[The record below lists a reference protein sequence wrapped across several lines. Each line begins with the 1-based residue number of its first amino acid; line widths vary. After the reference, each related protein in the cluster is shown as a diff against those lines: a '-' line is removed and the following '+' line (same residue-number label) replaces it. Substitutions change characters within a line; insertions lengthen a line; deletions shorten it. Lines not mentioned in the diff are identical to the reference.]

1 MFIFSALLSL
11 LLNRGATLGTPVG
24 AKLGIELCLLLAG
37 DEDGAIEFLLEFRD
51 LVESISLSS
60 LN

>member
-37 DEDGAIEFLLEFRD
+37 DDEAIEFLLEFLD